1 MLIVVIIVVSQ
12 KISDQLLSFY
22 GISAFRESLF
32 LTTGI
37 LCSRWSYY
45 LHFAD
50 EELEAHEVSALPKA
64 IG

>member
-1 MLIVVIIVVSQ
+1 MLVVVIIVVSQ

-22 GISAFRESLF
+22 GISAFQESFF
-32 LTTGI
+32 LIKGVV
-37 LCSRWSYY
+37 CSRWLYY